1 MASCAAVT
9 DSIEIIF
16 EARAA
21 YIAGRGLMHD
31 AAVLV
36 RGGLIVDI
44 VPRSATADLS
54 CRRVETELLLPG
66 FINAHCH
73 VEYSHLRGCL
83 PAGVPFPDWLAA
95 MYDAKRHGT
104 DEDFAAGA
112 REGVKQLLAGGTTT
126 VVDSHSRPATAA
138 ILAESPLRYVAL
150 FEMIGLDDARAEDA
164 MGLLRQRLAA
174 PSAGRCIASGVNPH
188 APYTVGPA
196 LRARLRELL
205 GERPELPCGWHLAES
220 EAEMEM
226 LASGA
231 GPLADFLDSHGLPRA
246 FETAPGCGAVQ
257 YLEREGLLAS
267 CDAAFHLNFPA
278 EGDAAVFAPPRLI
291 VHCPGTHRFF
301 ARPPFPM
308 WKMLSCGANIALG
321 TDSLASGESLSMLKQ
336 LRLAAS
342 AFSFL
347 SGVQLLDLAT
357 RNPARWRPLAA
368 LKPPVGIIAPGA
380 CADFASLTAGPGVL
394 ADLREIL
401 VHPATRVAATFIA
414 GEQVA

>member
-1 MASCAAVT
+1 
-9 DSIEIIF
+9 
-16 EARAA
+16 
-21 YIAGRGLMHD
+21 MHD

-44 VPRSATADLS
+44 VPRSDAAHLS
-54 CRRVETELLLPG
+54 CRRVESELLLPG

-95 MYDAKRHGT
+95 MYDAKKNCSEG
-104 DEDFAAGA
+104 DFAAGA
-112 REGVKQLLAGGTTT
+112 RAGVKELLAGGTTT
-126 VVDSHSRPATAA
+126 VVDSLSQPATAA

-150 FEMIGLDDARAEDA
+150 FEMIALDDARAEHV
-164 MGLLRQRLAA
+164 MGQLRQRLDA
-174 PSAGRCIASGVNPH
+174 PPAGRCIGLGVNPH

-196 LRARLRELL
+196 LRARLRDLFA
-205 GERPELPCGWHLAES
+205 ERPGLPCGWHLAES
-220 EAEMEM
+220 EAEIEM

-231 GPLADFLDSHGLPRA
+231 GPLADFLDSHALPRA
-246 FETAPGCGAVQ
+246 FETAPACGAVQ
-257 YLEREGLLAS
+257 FLEREGLLAS
-267 CDAAFHLNFPA
+267 CDAAFHLNFPS

-308 WKMLSCGANIALG
+308 WKMLSGGANVALG
-321 TDSLASGESLSMLKQ
+321 TDSLASGESLSMLEQ
-336 LRLAAS
+336 LRLAAN
-342 AFSFL
+342 AFPFL

-368 LKPPVGIIAPGA
+368 FKPPVGVIAPGA
-380 CADFASLTAGPGVL
+380 CADFVSLEAGPGVL